1 MSDYQPPE
9 LLLLLLLQWHLGST
23 PGFLPTDHGFDSY
36 FGIPF
41 SVDMGFAYRLPCDDR
56 VQTMSQHHVAGIKTL
71 LLVHPIFL
79 WNS

>member
-41 SVDMGFAYRLPCDDR
+41 SVDMGFAYRLPCDDL
-56 VQTMSQHHVAGIKTL
+56 SCPDHVTT
-71 LLVHPIFL
+71 PCSR
-79 WNS
+79 N